1 MRQKEAALSR
11 LAEGRPRVGAC
22 RPTAHLDL
30 RDVNVCVV
38 LDERRVRATVIDFGL
53 AHFDFERRFFR
64 NIEEDLDDHN
74 TLVEELPEIL
84 WETCASEDETKGR
97 GPVIHS

>member
-1 MRQKEAALSR
+1 M
-11 LAEGRPRVGAC
+11 
-22 RPTAHLDL
+22 
-30 RDVNVCVV
+30 NVCVV
-38 LDERRVRATVIDFGL
+38 LDERRVQATVIDFGL
-53 AHFDFERRFFR
+53 AHFDSKRRFLR

-97 GPVIHS
+97 GPAIHARL